1 MILIDQIPYD
11 IVKYQLIMHPILFEI
26 GSFPLYSYG
35 FFIGLGI
42 LLGFSY
48 MYWQGKKQFGLTF
61 DQGYTL
67 FVTLI
72 LAGGIGGKVFVIF
85 QDPSF
90 YFSNPKKLISG
101 SGFVFYGTLLLT
113 IPTMLWYFRKI
124 RITILGMLD
133 IMAVVA
139 CIMHGFGRIGCFMA
153 GCCHGKPTESILGIT
168 FTNPIS
174 QAEPLHIPLHPTQL
188 YEAMLIF
195 GLLSALIFLKS
206 KKKFDSQLFLIYL
219 IVYAAG
225 RGVIEIFRGDIQRG
239 FLVGNIL
246 STSQFISIAVIAI
259 SVYLYFRLNKKSKL
273 KL

>member
-1 MILIDQIPYD
+1 
-11 IVKYQLIMHPILFEI
+11 
-26 GSFPLYSYG
+26 
-35 FFIGLGI
+35 
-42 LLGFSY
+42 
-48 MYWQGKKQFGLTF
+48 
-61 DQGYTL
+61 
-67 FVTLI
+67 
-72 LAGGIGGKVFVIF
+72 
-85 QDPSF
+85 
-90 YFSNPKKLISG
+90 
-101 SGFVFYGTLLLT
+101 
-113 IPTMLWYFRKI
+113 MLWYFRKI
-124 RITILGMLD
+124 RIPILGMVD

-168 FTNPIS
+168 FTNQIS

-206 KKKFDSQLFLIYL
+206 KKKFDGQLFLIYL